1 VSVAARGPTRVRLGG
16 LTTLKVGGEAEL
28 WTAGDEAEL
37 REATAEPFF
46 VLGAGSNL
54 LVHDAGVAE
63 RVVRLGPSYATLA
76 AFDGGADVWLGAAT
90 PLPGLVRRAQRA
102 GLSGLEGLLGVPA
115 QLGGAVVMNAGTRF
129 GSLADTLLEVEMMVD
144 GEVVRLPVDAL
155 GLRYRHSELPPGAVV
170 TRARL
175 RLTAS
180 TPERVATA
188 MVDVDDARK
197 GQPKVKSAGCAF
209 KNPAGESAGRLIDH
223 AGCKGL
229 RVGDAMIAHEHGNF
243 VINLGAATSGD
254 VDELITAVRERVGVE
269 LELEWRRWGGPD
281 GEPPQPGWRVRSP
294 RGGT

>member
-1 VSVAARGPTRVRLGG
+1 VNGAASAHTRVRLGG

-28 WTAGDEAEL
+28 WTAGDEAGL

-54 LVHDAGVAE
+54 LVSDAGVAE
-63 RVVRLGPSYATLA
+63 RVVRLGPAYATLA
-76 AFDGGADVWLGAAT
+76 AFDGSADVWLGAAT

-129 GSLADTLLEVEMMVD
+129 GSLSDTLVEVEMMIAGD
-144 GEVVRLPVDAL
+144 VVRLPADAL
-155 GLRYRHSELPPGAVV
+155 GLRYRHSDLPPGAVV

-180 TPERVATA
+180 TPERVAAAMTA
-188 MVDVDDARK
+188 VDDARK

-209 KNPAGESAGRLIDH
+209 KNPAGESAGRLIDL

-229 RVGDAMIAHEHGNF
+229 RVGDAMIAFEHGNF
-243 VINLGAATSGD
+243 VVNLGAATSRD
-254 VDELITAVRERVGVE
+254 VDGLIAAVRERVDVE

-281 GEPPQPGWRVRSP
+281 GEPPQPGWRATAP
-294 RGGT
+294 RGGA